1 MDTDVEKL
9 ISRALKMP
17 ARDRAEIAEK
27 LILSLNDKYDKDVE
41 VAWQREVQKR
51 ISDIEGG
58 RTKCIPWEEVR
69 TSLHKDT
76 HFSSHASTSETG
88 LLGK

>member
-17 ARDRAEIAEK
+17 ARDRAEIADK

-41 VAWQREVQKR
+41 IAWQKEVQKR
-51 ISDIEGG
+51 IADIEGG
-58 RTKCIPWEEVR
+58 LTKCIPWEEVR
-69 TSLHKDT
+69 ASLHKDT
-76 HFSSHASTSETG
+76 HFISHAFTSETR
-88 LLGK
+88 LF

>member
-58 RTKCIPWEEVR
+58 RTKCIPWKEVR
-69 TSLHKDT
+69 ARLHKDS
-76 HFSSHASTSETG
+76 HFSSHASTSKTG